1 MLKSLAFNTGSN
13 ITLFVFKLVLT
24 FLMSPILVRN
34 LGNHDYGVWELIIVS
49 IGYMGILDLGIRPS
63 VSRFTSYYQAKND
76 FDSLLDIFSTSLFY
90 MFLLGLGSLVIFV
103 CAGFQWADQ
112 IAEYQASST
121 RYKWLLFIIG
131 IQVLIVFPGQVTES
145 VLEGMHK
152 FYVKNNVTI
161 VISVITNIVIFNLI
175 TRDNALILLAVAST
189 IGDAIKYTVLY
200 VMLRLNRGRPV
211 YFTPARV
218 KWSVLREALSFGA
231 KSFLSGAALTLQQ
244 TASSIIITAI
254 VGVNKI
260 IYFSIPSRLMDFAWS
275 FLSVLSQ
282 ACMPLFAK
290 LHGESKDEAIRETF
304 FVLSKYI
311 YAITVLL
318 CIGLLMVGDD
328 FLAIWM
334 GQEYAVK
341 GRIILTCTTL
351 ASLFNAINP
360 LAGRYLTA
368 INRHGVLAISQTV
381 QTIVRAVAMIPLV
394 YYFDYVGAAY
404 ASFISILFTFYIL
417 RHTCS
422 CLETPVVDYLKIIV
436 LPVLLPALALF
447 AYLVR
452 VTEEYTVDSYT
463 RLLLVSITG
472 GMIYV
477 GSYVLISTNKKEK
490 LLMKS
495 MVISKT

>member
-1 MLKSLAFNTGSN
+1 MLKSLAINTGSN
-13 ITLFVFKLVLT
+13 VTLYAFKLVLT

-34 LGNHDYGVWELIIVS
+34 LGNHDYGVWDLIIVS

-76 FDSLLDIFSTSLFY
+76 YDSLLDVFSTSLFY
-90 MFLLGLGSLVIFV
+90 MFLLGLGCLLIFA

-112 IAEYQASST
+112 IAEYQATST
-121 RYKWLLFIIG
+121 RYKWLLFVIG

-145 VLEGMHK
+145 VLEGFHK

-161 VISVITNIVIFNLI
+161 VISIVANILIYNLI
-175 TRDNALILLAVAST
+175 TRENALIVLAVVST
-189 IGDAIKYTVLY
+189 AEATIKYTVFY
-200 VMLRLNRGRPV
+200 VMLGLNRERPV
-211 YFTPARV
+211 YFMPARV
-218 KWSVLREALSFGA
+218 KLSVLRDALSFGV
-231 KSFLSGAALTLQQ
+231 KSFVSGAALTLQQ

-254 VGVNKI
+254 AGVNKI

-275 FLSVLSQ
+275 LLSVLSQ
-282 ACMPLFAK
+282 ACMPFFAK
-290 LHGESKDEAIRETF
+290 LHGESKDEETREIF

-311 YAITVLL
+311 YAIAVLL

-334 GQEYAVK
+334 GDEYAIK
-341 GRIILTCTTL
+341 GRIILTCTTM

-368 INRHGVLAISQTV
+368 INRHGVLAISQAV
-381 QTIVRAVAMIPLV
+381 QTIVRAVTMIPLV
-394 YYFDYVGAAY
+394 YYYDYVGAAY

-417 RHTCS
+417 KYTCS
-422 CLETPVVDYLKIIV
+422 CLETSVADYLKIIV
-436 LPVLLPALALF
+436 LPALLPGVAVLTYLA
-447 AYLVR
+447 R
-452 VTEEYTVDSYT
+452 VAEVYNMDSYT

-472 GMIYV
+472 GIIYV
-477 GSYVLISTNKKEK
+477 GLYFLIATNKKEK
-490 LLMKS
+490 HYLYKL
-495 MVISKT
+495 ITRNT